1 MLGSAQLRKVI
12 VTFVVHWKSLFMPK
26 SQNTL
31 LIVLA
36 FFAIYVIWGS
46 TYLLNKIAVNEL
58 PPFMLASIRFSVAG
72 ILIFLLCK
80 LMGIPL
86 KITKRQLLNSA
97 FAGFLFLA
105 FGNGFVVWALKYVYS
120 GFAALEI
127 AAQPLV
133 ILLLMRI
140 LEGKRIQTMSVVG
153 VIIGIFGIYL
163 LVSQNQIINKE
174 NSVLG
179 MVMIFFCMISWA
191 YGSLFVAKAD
201 LPKNYFV
208 NTGFQMFSAGVILMV
223 GSLLIG
229 EKWTLPTTWS
239 SPVKYSM
246 LLLIVFGSI
255 VAFTAFNYLLKVVSP
270 EKVATSTYVNPI
282 IALLLGWFFLDEE
295 ITTQS
300 TIAAVVL
307 LTGVYFINTKK
318 KLVLFSRFSSR
329 YSPKDD

>member
-1 MLGSAQLRKVI
+1 LWFIGKAI
-12 VTFVVHWKSLFMPK
+12 FMSK

-46 TYLLNKIAVNEL
+46 TYLMNKIAVHEL
-58 PPFMLASIRFSVAG
+58 PPFMLASVRFSVAG

-80 LMGIPL
+80 IMGIPMT
-86 KITKRQLLNSA
+86 ITKRQLLNSIV
-97 FAGFLFLA
+97 AGFLFLA
-105 FGNGFVVWALKYVYS
+105 FGNGFVVWALKYVDS

-140 LEGKRIQTMSVVG
+140 LEGKKIQTMSVVG
-153 VIIGIFGIYL
+153 VIIGILGIYL
-163 LVSQNQIINKE
+163 LVSQNQIISQE

-179 MVMIFFCMISWA
+179 MVMIFCCMVSWA

-208 NTGFQMFSAGVILMV
+208 NTGFQMFTAGIILMV

-229 EKWTLPTTWS
+229 ETWTLPTTWS
-239 SPVKYSM
+239 SPVQYSM
-246 LLLIVFGSI
+246 LFLIILGSI

-282 IALLLGWFFLDEE
+282 IALLLGWFFLDEQ

-300 TIAAVVL
+300 TIAAIVL
-307 LTGVYFINTKK
+307 LTGVYFINTRK

-329 YSPKDD
+329 FSPKED